1 MQRFSSCYLVVASLK
16 FPFFWAIPVS
26 SDPIHNIMISK
37 SVFSWIFTNTF
48 PLGGQFINFLTFQK
62 WSAQL
67 SGNISRFQ
75 SQLYLNYFHFWMVI
89 CYCWVLTI
97 WPNIPDPRFF
107 PFNQK
112 FQFKFSEII
121 NDNWDNNFWNF
132 NFLEISW
139 GKFLLHLTFLFW
151 LNGKCPWPIWHEK

>member
-1 MQRFSSCYLVVASLK
+1 MPLKIPTYMHSQVSNSSPKCSLTLTICKTFHFITLKNSRFSSCYLVVASLK
-16 FPFFWAIPVS
+16 FPFFWAIHVL

-67 SGNISRFQ
+67 SGNISWFQ
-75 SQLYLNYFHFWMVI
+75 SQLYVNYFHFSMVI

-97 WPNIPDPRFF
+97 WPNIPDC
-107 PFNQK
+107 
-112 FQFKFSEII
+112 
-121 NDNWDNNFWNF
+121 
-132 NFLEISW
+132 FLGNI
-139 GKFLLHLTFLFW
+139 K
-151 LNGKCPWPIWHEK
+151 

>member
-16 FPFFWAIPVS
+16 FPFFWAIHVS

-67 SGNISRFQ
+67 SGNISWFQ
-75 SQLYLNYFHFWMVI
+75 LQLYLNYFHFWMVI

-97 WPNIPDPRFF
+97 WPNIPDCFF
-107 PFNQK
+107 RKNQIVPT
-112 FQFKFSEII
+112 FSRNSSSGNFKVSLDII
-121 NDNWDNNFWNF
+121 A
-132 NFLEISW
+132 
-139 GKFLLHLTFLFW
+139 LFPY
-151 LNGKCPWPIWHEK
+151 GMESQ